1 MGMTII
7 PKVKEERILNGTAVI
22 HRVHWLFPEE
32 TEDRLRSAAQAL
44 FPDDPAGYPVR
55 VSLLDTESQAYRLRI
70 LPEGAEVEADCA
82 AAAFYAMQ
90 SLAMLH
96 RLYAGTIPCREIS
109 DAPGLPFR
117 GFMLDVTRGR
127 VPTMSSL
134 KAIVRQLARYKIN
147 KLQIY
152 IENAFPFEQMA
163 GITAPENP
171 AVSDLLLAV
180 EGTRHT
186 AAMLQSILYGADC
199 FDASWMHSWFTRY
212 QAGWLRENKP
222 SELWR
227 LRQFLRDAEHKC
239 RVAHNG

>member
-70 LPEGAEVEADCA
+70 LPEG
-82 AAAFYAMQ
+82 
-90 SLAMLH
+90 
-96 RLYAGTIPCREIS
+96 T
-109 DAPGLPFR
+109 
-117 GFMLDVTRGR
+117 
-127 VPTMSSL
+127 
-134 KAIVRQLARYKIN
+134 
-147 KLQIY
+147 
-152 IENAFPFEQMA
+152 
-163 GITAPENP
+163 
-171 AVSDLLLAV
+171 
-180 EGTRHT
+180 
-186 AAMLQSILYGADC
+186 DC
-199 FDASWMHSWFTRY
+199 FDASRMHSWFARY

-227 LRQFLRDAEHKC
+227 LRQFLRDTERKC